1 MTSKGMLRF
10 SRWFV
15 TADVVTTSVPS
26 VRRAARTRPS
36 GTLRTPIR
44 PRTRGLPVPTVHRLL
59 TSLRGRGAEE
69 ASLRE
74 VEVVAR
80 SLDSFAPPL
89 VRPAHLARFETA
101 LRAAAGRLTG
111 RTLWHVNSTSEG
123 GGVAELLHG
132 LLGYLVAGGIR
143 TRWLVVEG
151 MPDFFRVTKRLH
163 NRLHGSPGDSG
174 PMRRGARPHLYMI
187 SERSGSSMA

>member
-132 LLGYLVAGGIR
+132 LLGYLCRRRDPHALARRRGDAGV
-143 TRWLVVEG
+143 L
-151 MPDFFRVTKRLH
+151 
-163 NRLHGSPGDSG
+163 PGDEAAPQPAPRLAG
-174 PMRRGARPHLYMI
+174 RQRPHA
-187 SERSGSSMA
+187 SRSAPPLCT